1 MLLGGRGKIMGRS
14 AVHQPY
20 HTADGRKV
28 PSVTTILGTNLGW
41 NKNILLG
48 WTRKK
53 MNEGIDPL
61 RIRDFAGEVGTV
73 AHGLIEQKLTG
84 DVFNIY
90 EYPSEAV
97 TAAQIAYGGFEAFA
111 TTHELETEACEIP
124 VVHEDLLY
132 GGTIDW
138 MGKLDGEPCMID
150 FKTSTSVH
158 VDHYIQ
164 LCAYRELYAHKFG
177 VYLERA
183 YLLHLDKMTGN
194 HTLHTLTNF
203 DPYWKTF
210 EILLELDKL
219 RSEIGG

>member
-1 MLLGGRGKIMGRS
+1 MGRDK
-14 AVHQPY
+14 VHQPY
-20 HTADGRKV
+20 ITVSGQKV
-28 PSVTTILGTNLGW
+28 PSVTTIIGSNLGW

-73 AHGLIEQKLTG
+73 AHGLIEQFFTG
-84 DVFNIY
+84 EVFNIY

-97 TAAQIAYGGFEAFA
+97 TAAQVSYGAFQAFES
-111 TTHELETEACEIP
+111 TNDLEMEESEVP
-124 VVHEDLLY
+124 VVHEILNY

-138 MGKLDGEPCMID
+138 VGKLNGVRCMVD
-150 FKTSTSVH
+150 FKTSSSVH

-164 LCAYRELYAHKFG
+164 LCAYRELYAHKYG
-177 VYLERA
+177 EMLDEVH
-183 YLLHLDKMTGN
+183 LLHMDKMTGN

-203 DPYWKTF
+203 EPYWRTF
-210 EILLELDKL
+210 EILLELNQL
-219 RSEIGG
+219 HSEIGG